1 MGNKVLILG
10 LVLTFI
16 YIGSCNIHRT
26 IHRNAGKDKSK
37 FKIPDNLG
45 DIEEIEDEPESF
57 VERLLEKSNLA
68 WLCSIPA
75 AMIVGSTG
83 VLPLLIFSKGNCE
96 EGRKLSEAISPAHLK
111 LLLSFSVGGLFGDV
125 FLHLLPEAWMYVDHT
140 DHSYGSKIGLWIIA
154 GVVCFLLIEKIFSIH
169 EALNGDDLSMEFN
182 EEITSEEIK
191 EAEITSVYSS
201 TRGVGDNEL
210 IKRVKSEA
218 DGNLLKK
225 VDVGSSKDSELEQR
239 EKGKRIIGYLNLLAN
254 CIDNFTHGLAVSGS
268 FVVSLPVGF
277 CTTFAILLHEIPH
290 EIGDFA
296 ILLQAGFSRWEAAK
310 GQIITASGALVGCLF
325 GLLAE
330 GAGDASSWV
339 LPFTSGGFIYI
350 ACVTIL
356 PDLVKETSLVE
367 SVKQM
372 MALFAGITVM
382 GMVNVAH

>member
-1 MGNKVLILG
+1 MSGNAKNRRL
-10 LVLTFI
+10 
-16 YIGSCNIHRT
+16 
-26 IHRNAGKDKSK
+26 K
-37 FKIPDNLG
+37 FPDDLME
-45 DIEEIEDEPESF
+45 DIEDEPESF
-57 VERLLEKSNLA
+57 VEKLLEKSNLA

-83 VLPLLIFSKGNCE
+83 VLPLLIFNKGNCP
-96 EGRKLSEAISPAHLK
+96 EGRRLSEAISPAHLK
-111 LLLSFSVGGLFGDV
+111 ILLSFSVGGLFGDV
-125 FLHLLPEAWMYVDHT
+125 FLHLLPEAWMYVDPT
-140 DHSYGSKIGLWIIA
+140 DHSSGTMIGMWIIA
-154 GVVCFLLIEKIFSIH
+154 GVICFLLIEKIFSIH
-169 EALNGDDLSMEFN
+169 EALNGEQDLTMEFN
-182 EEITSEEIK
+182 EELTSEEIK
-191 EAEITSVYSS
+191 QAVGGSSSSSSTSVL
-201 TRGVGDNEL
+201 TPPRGNGADSEL
-210 IKRVKSEA
+210 IKRVKSDSDTATTTNVMNKKENA
-218 DGNLLKK
+218 TPPPLLK
-225 VDVGSSKDSELEQR
+225 VSTATTDLDEQ

-268 FVVSLPVGF
+268 FVVSLPVGV

-296 ILLQAGFSRWEAAK
+296 ILLQAGFNRWEAAK
-310 GQIITASGALVGCLF
+310 GQIITASGALFGCLF

-356 PDLVKETSLVE
+356 PDLVKERSLVE

-372 MALFAGITVM
+372 VALMTGIAVM